1 MSDTTAPLP
10 DSAGHRERL
19 RARFL
24 AGDAS
29 ATDET
34 SLLELLLTYSIPRR
48 DVRPL
53 AEALLAKF
61 GGASAVLSAS
71 VADLQK
77 VPGIKESSAVLL
89 KLADALAGQR
99 TALPASTVKP
109 DEVPPQTSDDPPE
122 ENVTPAAELTVENA
136 PAAITPQMAS
146 RPSSKAPKRSDA
158 PKLQVS
164 NCYSLD
170 AAQTARLLT
179 YIVEHP
185 DVRKFVRRDLMEG
198 TGLSNGQVESLTSIA
213 VAMGI
218 LTPLT
223 ALLSPFGRLVHQHDL
238 FLDSSL
244 TLEFCHFIGAG
255 NPRNLIWHT
264 IFNEVLPYEKPTT
277 QAGWCTWLR
286 EKLAGQYSHGSLMH
300 HVAYEVRFVVDA
312 YTVKNF
318 KKLNLIYETPD
329 KTLALRRYTALQPLA
344 LAAMIYWIGNQHEAR
359 LVSFDEIQAEP
370 GSPGRVF
377 GLDASSMRQ
386 MVELLHQKGW
396 IRYEVRHGL
405 DQVRLVDGF
414 EPLEFL
420 VAGYENREPEPK
432 AQTDDSVGERLLL

>member
-1 MSDTTAPLP
+1 MSDTTAPI
-10 DSAGHRERL
+10 SESSGHRERL
-19 RARFL
+19 RAKFL
-24 AGDAS
+24 AGD

-34 SLLELLLTYSIPRR
+34 SLLELLLTYAIPRR

-53 AEALLAKF
+53 AKALLARF
-61 GGASAVLSAS
+61 GSASSVLAAS

-77 VPGIKESSAVLL
+77 ISGIKESTAVLL
-89 KLADALAGQR
+89 KLTDALAGRQAENPISSE
-99 TALPASTVKP
+99 ALPQA
-109 DEVPPQTSDDPPE
+109 SDDPPE
-122 ENVTPAAELTVENA
+122 ENETPDTEVTPENL
-136 PAAITPQMAS
+136 PAVTTSPMVSKPA
-146 RPSSKAPKRSDA
+146 SKAPKRSDA

-170 AAQTARLLT
+170 ATQTARLLT

-198 TGLSNGQVESLTSIA
+198 TGLSKGQVESLTSIA
-213 VAMGI
+213 VAMGM

-244 TLEFCHFIGAG
+244 TLEFCHFLGAG
-255 NPRNLIWHT
+255 SPRNLIWHT
-264 IFNEVLPYEKPTT
+264 IFNEILPFEKPTT

-318 KKLNLIYETPD
+318 KKLNIIYETPD
-329 KTLALRRYTALQPLA
+329 KTLALRRYTALQPLS

-359 LVSFDEIQAEP
+359 LVSFEEIQAAP

-420 VAGYENREPEPK
+420 AAGYENREPEPK
-432 AQTDDSVGERLLL
+432 SKPDVIDGERLLL